1 MTIAAFQVL
10 SSCMWVTGFFTEQCK
25 YGTFPP
31 LQKVLM
37 DKAGFSLFSLCIKVF
52 CSCILNESIYFFLG
66 YAFEYLIETL
76 NDSSRKK
83 FFNVPRLG
91 GTKYGNVA

>member
-1 MTIAAFQVL
+1 MANGILLDSATREHLQHCRKFSWTKWA
-10 SSCMWVTGFFTEQCK
+10 SSYFHFKLRYFV
-25 YGTFPP
+25 
-31 LQKVLM
+31 
-37 DKAGFSLFSLCIKVF
+37 AVF
-52 CSCILNESIYFFLG
+52 NESIYIFFSG

-91 GTKYGNVA
+91 GTKYGNVT